1 MTIEIDHDQLRMV
14 EALLFAS
21 AEPVDEAELARRLPD
36 GAPLGVLLGALQ
48 AQYDGRGIQLVRRG
62 RRWLFE
68 TAPDLAFLLR
78 REVDETRKLSRAAVE
93 TLAIVA
99 YHQPVSRT
107 EIEDIRGVS
116 LSKGTLDVLI
126 EAGWVR
132 PVGRR
137 QTPGRP
143 VVYGTTQD
151 FLAHF
156 GLETIKDLPGLEDLR
171 AAGLLDAVD
180 VQLATEQRL
189 RDAEDA
195 EPLLPLEETDDG
207 GGEGADDTPWRS
219 TAGIGKD

>member
-1 MTIEIDHDQLRMV
+1 MELDAEQVRMV
-14 EALLFAS
+14 EALLFAAS
-21 AEPVDEAELARRLPD
+21 EPVDEAQLAERLPA
-36 GAPLGVLLGALQ
+36 GAPVTLLLGALQ
-48 AQYDGRGIQLVRRG
+48 AHYDGRGIQLVRRG
-62 RRWLFE
+62 RRWLFQ

-78 REVDETRKLSRAAVE
+78 RDVDETRKLSRAAVE

-99 YHQPVSRT
+99 YHQPTSRT

-143 VVYGTTQD
+143 VVYGTTPD
-151 FLAHF
+151 FLSHF
-156 GLETIKDLPGLEDLR
+156 GLETIKDLPGLDDLR

-180 VQLATEQRL
+180 VQLATEQRR
-189 RDAEDA
+189 RDADSD

-207 GGEGADDTPWRS
+207 EDEGLRQ
-219 TAGIGKD
+219 

>member
-1 MTIEIDHDQLRMV
+1 MEIDIEQVRMV
-14 EALLFAS
+14 EALLFAA
-21 AEPVDEAELARRLPD
+21 AEPVEETELAARLPE
-36 GAPLGVLLGALQ
+36 GAPLSVLLGTLQ
-48 AQYDGRGIQLVRRG
+48 AHYDGRGIQLVKRG

-78 REVDETRKLSRAAVE
+78 KDVDETRKLSRAAVE

-171 AAGLLDAVD
+171 AAGLLDAID

-189 RDAEDA
+189 READLA
-195 EPLLPLEETDDG
+195 EPLLPLEDMDDG
-207 GGEGADDTPWRS
+207 L
-219 TAGIGKD
+219 